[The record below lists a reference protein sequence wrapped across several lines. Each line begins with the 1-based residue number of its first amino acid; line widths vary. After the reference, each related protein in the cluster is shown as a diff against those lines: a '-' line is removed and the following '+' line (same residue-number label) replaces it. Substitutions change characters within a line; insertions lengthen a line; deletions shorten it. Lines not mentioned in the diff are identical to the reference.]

1 MSAQSSNILRGLKA
15 LSGPFPTW
23 DTQSLPDRPTDLFLD
38 WMKLA
43 IEMKVKEP
51 HAMTISTVDS
61 DGFPDARVLIIKE
74 AKDDSFYF
82 ATGLESQKGQH
93 IQHNPKVALTFYWPE
108 LGRQIR
114 IRGIAEDMGLEAGAI
129 DLRRR
134 SPIARAVA
142 MTERQSQPL
151 ASEEEL
157 ESSVAMQEQ
166 KIEQDPDVV
175 TPNWR
180 LFAVHAQEIEF
191 WQADPD
197 RKHTRY
203 QYILHDGQWTH
214 QQLWP

>member
-1 MSAQSSNILRGLKA
+1 MSAKSSNILRGLKA

-23 DTQSLPDRPTDLFLD
+23 DTQSLPERPNDLFLE
-38 WMKLA
+38 WMQFA
-43 IEMKVKEP
+43 IDSEVKEP
-51 HAMTISTVDS
+51 HAMTISTVDHH
-61 DGFPDARVLIIKE
+61 GFPDARVLIIKE

-114 IRGIAEDMGLEAGAI
+114 IRGIAEDQGLEAGAI

-134 SPIARAVA
+134 STIARAVA

-151 ASEEEL
+151 EN
-157 ESSVAMQEQ
+157 QEQ
-166 KIEQDPDVV
+166 LEQSIALQEEKIHRDPDIV